1 VSRFPGGV
9 LCVVVSV
16 MLMLCALRLSA
27 RESVWAGAFV
37 AVVALGLLFAAITS
51 LRTGAHKT

>member
-9 LCVVVSV
+9 LCVVVSA
-16 MLMLCALRLSA
+16 MLMLCALHLSA

-37 AVVALGLLFAAITS
+37 GVIALGLLLAAIAS
-51 LRTGAHKT
+51 LKEGTHKP